1 MVSLIT
7 WNREENFFKAQIK
20 TKTKS
25 TFTLENMES
34 YKIPTTE
41 STNKASAIVKVIT
54 DKKITI

>member
-41 STNKASAIVKVIT
+41 STNKAS
-54 DKKITI
+54 